1 MYASSTRVEGRPF
14 VPSKHEPIAR
24 DTAEGGPGRDLG
36 RVVPPQ
42 VHLRQ
47 PSPSVLAAF
56 DKVIVT
62 ARDPIDRLI
71 SAFNWRHPGHNSG
84 SLRYG
89 EDEGKLYR
97 CFPDVQAFAR
107 AVTHHHMPSD
117 VSPAC
122 YLLAKAFLTNA
133 AHSDTSH
140 IGRGLAYYLGPV
152 LHDLLEKKSV
162 FVIRSEACDR
172 DSEAAVR
179 RVPCVK

>member
-1 MYASSTRVEGRPF
+1 
-14 VPSKHEPIAR
+14 
-24 DTAEGGPGRDLG
+24 
-36 RVVPPQ
+36 